1 MNVVCTNPISIP
13 VVMAKGSHLFP
24 YRTQKLSLSAPM
36 VLGWRRPGR
45 VGHCRIPYE
54 KSFRRSLGLFS
65 YPIDINLL
73 SGYLGQRATLYL
85 ARLPSDGVQWTQ
97 YSPRATPG
105 SASCKAAHQPNI
117 TPDWV
122 SFLFVPSSNLLS
134 SCRLRLS
141 ATLYLAR
148 FAHGGAQWAQIAMG
162 ERPGENSTEFHSTNV
177 GCFLFVSVRNLL
189 SWVISTKYSIVL
201 G

>member
-1 MNVVCTNPISIP
+1 MKKITGLIQEVKNLDVRFSGYESPKRIP

-85 ARLPSDGVQWTQ
+85 DSAKPGAPSGRC
-97 YSPRATPG
+97 SPA
-105 SASCKAAHQPNI
+105 
-117 TPDWV
+117 
-122 SFLFVPSSNLLS
+122 
-134 SCRLRLS
+134 
-141 ATLYLAR
+141 
-148 FAHGGAQWAQIAMG
+148 
-162 ERPGENSTEFHSTNV
+162 ERPGRV
-177 GCFLFVSVRNLL
+177 GHCRIPNKKDTQSGVFFICSQQQPTLL
-189 SWVISTKYSIVL
+189 VPFTAKCNIVL

>member
-1 MNVVCTNPISIP
+1 MKFGCAVFRVRSPKRIP
-13 VVMAKGSHLFP
+13 VVMAKGIHLFP

-85 ARLPSDGVQWTQ
+85 ASAKPGAPSGRC
-97 YSPRATPG
+97 SPA
-105 SASCKAAHQPNI
+105 
-117 TPDWV
+117 
-122 SFLFVPSSNLLS
+122 
-134 SCRLRLS
+134 
-141 ATLYLAR
+141 
-148 FAHGGAQWAQIAMG
+148 
-162 ERPGENSTEFHSTNV
+162 ERPGRVGHCRIPKRKHPTNV
-177 GCFLFVSVRNLL
+177 GCFLFVPEQHPL
-189 SWVISTKYSIVL
+189 SRVVY